1 MPRFKST
8 PRSILELQP
17 DPGFLIPPPVPLTEP
32 EKESGEPVALTSNDN
47 ATKPV
52 TESVSDSSVPARNS
66 ESLPVPSVNDAECLG
81 SLHAAALFAQAAAL
95 LAMRADHTFPVG
107 NAYNPPIAP
116 LGLSFFGLPNS
127 TGNGQETPQHH
138 NRGNALSFTSLS
150 SGKGSVLPHGN
161 GFLSRRNRPRVRHRG
176 DPSTATRF
184 PCWLPVNSTRVRT
197 KLRLLAESE
206 NLNLTDLP
214 DSPKGPV
221 SVVPSVQCKK
231 IKLPKQVSQT
241 AKSAVSRRP
250 PTSSRPSSSSPPPS
264 TMEAPGPSSSDT
276 PALGE
281 RQSKPSPP
289 VQSLPTLSPS
299 NVLLQE
305 SRSSPVPSSKIA
317 SPQKICRSSPSR
329 EPSESVPLPPSSAE
343 CSSPLT
349 QNQKPLEA
357 EVQPQS
363 AEENHSSTEPSSPKN
378 NDLTEPILSSPA
390 RRTRSSV
397 ARESGQ
403 VKSIPKPSPDSKS
416 PPRPAKKALGFV
428 ECKICH
434 KSLRQS
440 SMNEHLA
447 RHDNSGKYKC
457 ATCGITFSR
466 RSAQEKHERIH
477 TGEKPFKCEHCP
489 KAYRQMAHLRDHLRS
504 HSGERPF
511 VCRLCG
517 FASGYKSLLRRHLR
531 THGVSNHPN
540 AVPDLWYKTS
550 GTKEEVMAVA
560 SEIGRK
566 LESGQTLE
574 LGEGGRKLNPS
585 ERSEIELARHHL
597 CTECPAGF
605 LKHSEVIKLRLT
617 VWYGSIGAGHV
628 VRSLP
633 QLVYVG
639 NIQNKF
645 TLCPFFASLLFA
657 SISTICSI
665 CSKPMSTL
673 QRSELKDHMLA
684 EHPNHQTSSATD
696 PPATSPLSKRIRKRK
711 PEEEE
716 QRAVPECRTSPRLR
730 DRSTDCV
737 VMTWKRFCSVQTE
750 SSSPV
755 KITETKTDTDT
766 DTEVDQAS
774 NSSSMTTDSNHT
786 DSCSIAKDKPEQKE
800 SHHHNHSS
808 SATDEVKLISSTEP
822 PVDPSPAS

>member
-1 MPRFKST
+1 MKRWVQVTQAENKIVVRSCSLYIPNRLAEAAAVNTESMPRFKST

-32 EKESGEPVALTSNDN
+32 EKESGEPVALTPNDN

-52 TESVSDSSVPARNS
+52 MESVSDSSVPARNF

-138 NRGNALSFTSLS
+138 NRGNALSFASLS
-150 SGKGSVLPHGN
+150 SGKGSALPHGN

-214 DSPKGPV
+214 DSPKEPTN
-221 SVVPSVQCKK
+221 VVPSVQCKK

-250 PTSSRPSSSSPPPS
+250 PTSSQPSSSSPPPS

-281 RQSKPSPP
+281 PQSKPSPP

-299 NVLLQE
+299 NVPLQE
-305 SRSSPVPSSKIA
+305 SRSSPAPSPKIA
-317 SPQKICRSSPSR
+317 SSQKMCRSSPSR
-329 EPSESVPLPPSSAE
+329 EPSKSVPLPPSSAE

-349 QNQKPLEA
+349 QDQKPLEA
-357 EVQPQS
+357 EVQPQN

-378 NDLTEPILSSPA
+378 EDLTEPILSSPA

-605 LKHSEVIKLRLT
+605 PTFQALRSHQITAHGLIRKHRC
-617 VWYGSIGAGHV
+617 
-628 VRSLP
+628 RSC
-633 QLVYVG
+633 G
-639 NIQNKF
+639 EE
-645 TLCPFFASLLFA
+645 FASTGLRRQHTKQVHPLV
-657 SISTICSI
+657 SIS
-665 CSKPMSTL
+665 
-673 QRSELKDHMLA
+673 
-684 EHPNHQTSSATD
+684 NGTSFLPRAFGN
-696 PPATSPLSKRIRKRK
+696 PLYLG
-711 PEEEE
+711 
-716 QRAVPECRTSPRLR
+716 VL
-730 DRSTDCV
+730 
-737 VMTWKRFCSVQTE
+737 F
-750 SSSPV
+750 
-755 KITETKTDTDT
+755 
-766 DTEVDQAS
+766 
-774 NSSSMTTDSNHT
+774 
-786 DSCSIAKDKPEQKE
+786 
-800 SHHHNHSS
+800 
-808 SATDEVKLISSTEP
+808 L
-822 PVDPSPAS
+822 